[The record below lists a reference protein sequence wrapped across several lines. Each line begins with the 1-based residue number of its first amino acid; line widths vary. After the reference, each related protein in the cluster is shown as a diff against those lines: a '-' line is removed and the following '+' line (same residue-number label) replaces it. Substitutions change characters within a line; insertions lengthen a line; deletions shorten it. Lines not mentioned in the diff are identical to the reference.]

1 MTVVVDTGAIF
12 ALIDSSDAWHARVRA
27 WWASG
32 AHDVVIPTS
41 VLPEVCDLLQT
52 RIGPLAEIAFLRA
65 VAAGEFPL
73 EPVGAADLTRIVELV
88 KRYADLPLGYVDASL
103 VAVAERVGARTVLTT
118 DRRHFGVVR
127 GRGGRALTVV
137 P

>member
-1 MTVVVDTGAIF
+1 VTVVADTGALY
-12 ALIDSSDAWHARVRA
+12 ALIDSSDAWHARVRT

-32 AHDVVIPTS
+32 AHDVIVPTS
-41 VLPEVCDLLQT
+41 VLPEVCYLLQT

-65 VAAGEFPL
+65 VVAGEFAL
-73 EPVGAADLTRIVELV
+73 EPVGAADLTRVVELV
-88 KRYADLPLGYVDASL
+88 KRYADLPLGYVDATL
-103 VAVAERVGARTVLTT
+103 VAVAERVGARTLLTT

-127 GRGGRALTVV
+127 GRGGRALTAM

>member
-1 MTVVVDTGAIF
+1 MTVVADTGALY
-12 ALIDSSDAWHARVRA
+12 ALMDASDAWHARVRA

-32 AHDVVIPTS
+32 AHDVIVPMS
-41 VLPEVCDLLQT
+41 VLPEICYLLQA

-65 VAAGEFPL
+65 VAAGEFAL
-73 EPVGAADLTRIVELV
+73 EPVTPADLPRVVELV
-88 KRYADLPLGYVDASL
+88 KRYADLPLGYVDATL
-103 VAVAERVGARTVLTT
+103 VAVAERIGARTLLTT

>member
-1 MTVVVDTGAIF
+1 MTVVADTGALY

-32 AHDVVIPTS
+32 AHDVIVPTS
-41 VLPEVCDLLQT
+41 VLPELCYLLQT
-52 RIGPLAEIAFLRA
+52 RIGSLAEIAFLRA
-65 VAAGEFPL
+65 VAAGEFAL
-73 EPVGAADLTRIVELV
+73 EPADAADLGRVAELV
-88 KRYADLPLGYVDASL
+88 KRYADLPLGYVDATL
-103 VAVAERVGARTVLTT
+103 VAVAERVGARTLLTT

-127 GRGGRALTVV
+127 ARAGRALTLV